1 MIQLTAE
8 QRKIL
13 CYVKGRIV
21 DFAVRSLSSRESKV
35 VLALSEQ
42 GRRETT
48 REDIIRLLGT
58 SPQAADHVIRSL
70 RRKGWLERGG
80 WGRYLLIPPEQG
92 SQALGESNLLALASS
107 IANPYYFGF
116 ATAAA
121 HYGLTTQLRSTIFLV
136 TPKHVRPKDIQ
147 GTKVRIVKVAP
158 RRFFGFGPV
167 DALGYPVMMSDREK
181 TVLDCI
187 DRPQLAGGIGEAATI
202 LAAAARRF
210 DWDKAASYL
219 ERIGSVSLIRR
230 LGWLADQTGADIP
243 ESVRV
248 RMHSMADRP
257 GVSFVGPRKPA
268 GDVIGYARE
277 WHLMANVAPPVIAES
292 VGRAKRHKIGQ
303 GA

>member
-1 MIQLTAE
+1 M
-8 QRKIL
+8 
-13 CYVKGRIV
+13 
-21 DFAVRSLSSRESKV
+21 DFAVRTLSSQESKV

-80 WGRYLLIPPEQG
+80 WGKYLLIPPDQG
-92 SQALGESNLLALASS
+92 WQALGESNLLALASS
-107 IANPYYFGF
+107 IASPYYFGF

-136 TPKHVRPKDIQ
+136 TPQHVRPKEIQ
-147 GTKVRIVKVAP
+147 GTKIRIVKVTP
-158 RRFFGFGPV
+158 RRFFGFSSV
-167 DALGYPVMMSDREK
+167 DVFGYPVMMSDREK

-187 DRPQLAGGIGEAATI
+187 DRPALAGGIGESATI
-202 LAAAARRF
+202 LAAATRRF
-210 DWDKAASYL
+210 DWEKVASYL
-219 ERIGSVSLIRR
+219 KQIASVTLVRR
-230 LGWLADQTGADIP
+230 LGWLADHTGAEIP
-243 ESVRV
+243 ETIRT

-257 GVSFVGPRKPA
+257 GVSFLGPRKPA
-268 GDVIGYARE
+268 NDAIGYSPQ
-277 WHLMANVAPPVIAES
+277 WHLMVNIPMSAISESRARAN
-292 VGRAKRHKIGQ
+292 RHKIEKK